1 MKDLLSEAIEKLV
14 KMGAFR
20 VVTFALYAMYED
32 SGKTEP
38 IGEGTIGQ
46 INNLLNE
53 LSEYRANLDTSYM
66 TFEEAVE
73 DAITKKQIPQ
83 DYAQIMRSY
92 DQIFWMIKDDQGREY
107 LQEQDGKWSP
117 NEAQDQE
124 ED

>member
-1 MKDLLSEAIEKLV
+1 MKDLLSEVVERLT

-20 VVTFALYAMYED
+20 VVTFTLYAMYED
-32 SGKTEP
+32 SGNTEQ

-46 INNLLNE
+46 INNLLDE

-107 LQEQDGKWSP
+107 LRERGGKWSP